1 MSERLNPQRDLLA
14 ASAKRLLDQS
24 VHDLDQQTTLLVQR
38 ARLNVLDRGSPRRP
52 WLQWAGG
59 MVLAS
64 VVGLSLT
71 LWIWPSTSPAGAH
84 GAVER
89 PPSFPCCI
97 SRRKAGRAPG
107 SATEV
112 IGRAH
117 YSPLSCC

>member
-1 MSERLNPQRDLLA
+1 MSGRLDPQRDLLA

-71 LWIWPSTSPAGAH
+71 LWIWPSTERNHSHLPLLEDLELMQSSENIEVSEDLEFYDWLADGPARTG
-84 GAVER
+84 
-89 PPSFPCCI
+89 
-97 SRRKAGRAPG
+97 
-107 SATEV
+107 
-112 IGRAH
+112 
-117 YSPLSCC
+117 